1 MKNTIITI
9 DLAKSVF
16 ELAIANQQYRITQ
29 RLRLDRQGF
38 TEFMHQQPAA
48 TVVMEACGSSHH
60 WGRQF
65 RELGH
70 EVVLLPVQYVRPY
83 RRRNKTD
90 RADCEAMLE
99 AYRCDGM
106 KPVAVKSLEQQE
118 LQLMHRLRE
127 QWKQTRIKRLNFLRG
142 VFREQ
147 GIPLPAGEH
156 EALREANAHVEKLS
170 SLSLQMLRPVLAE
183 LQTLESDMH
192 QLEQQ
197 ITQLTRGNETVT
209 NLQTIPGIGLLIS
222 RAFVAAIG
230 KAEQFQSGRQLASW
244 LGITPRGHSSGKRRL
259 LGSITKQGNAYL
271 RTLLIHGA
279 RSALVSA
286 KRQAKSGKPLT
297 RLQHWAIQLEQR
309 VGHNKATVALANKM
323 ARIVWACWKSGKP
336 YQANHCPA

>member
-1 MKNTIITI
+1 MKNTIMTI

-16 ELAIANQQYRITQ
+16 ELAIANQQYRIIQ

-38 TEFMHQQPAA
+38 IEFMHQQPAA
-48 TVVMEACGSSHH
+48 TVVMEACGSPHH

-65 RELGH
+65 RALGH

-90 RADCEAMLE
+90 RTDCEAMLE
-99 AYRCDGM
+99 AYRCDGL

-147 GIPLPAGEH
+147 GIPLPTGER
-156 EALREANAHVEKLS
+156 EALREANAHVDKLS

-183 LQTLESDMH
+183 LQTLESDM
-192 QLEQQ
+192 QRLEQHMV
-197 ITQLTRGNETVT
+197 QLTRGNETVS
-209 NLQTIPGIGLLIS
+209 NLQTIPGIGLLTS
-222 RAFVAAIG
+222 SAFVAAIG

-244 LGITPRGHSSGKRRL
+244 LGITPREHSSGQRRL

-271 RTLLIHGA
+271 RTLLVHGA

-286 KRQAKSGKPLT
+286 KQQEKSGKSLT
-297 RLQHWAIQLEQR
+297 RLQRWAIQLEQR
-309 VGHNKATVALANKM
+309 VGHNKATVALANKL
-323 ARIVWACWKSGKP
+323 ARIVWACWASGKP

>member
-16 ELAIANQQYRITQ
+16 ELVIANQHYRITQ
-29 RLRLDRQGF
+29 RQRLDRQGF
-38 TEFMHQQPAA
+38 TEFMNQQSPAI
-48 TVVMEACGSSHH
+48 VVMEACGSSHH

-106 KPVAVKSLEQQE
+106 KPVVVKSLEQQE

-127 QWKQTRIKRLNFLRG
+127 QWKQTRVKRLNFLRG

-147 GIPLPAGEH
+147 GIPLPTGER
-156 EALREANAHVEKLS
+156 EALREANAHVGRLS
-170 SLSLQMLRPVLAE
+170 SLSLQLLQPVLAE
-183 LQTLESDMH
+183 LKTLESDM
-192 QLEQQ
+192 QALEQQ
-197 ITQLTRGNETVT
+197 IARLTRGNETVA

-222 RAFVAAIG
+222 
-230 KAEQFQSGRQLASW
+230 S
-244 LGITPRGHSSGKRRL
+244 
-259 LGSITKQGNAYL
+259 
-271 RTLLIHGA
+271 
-279 RSALVSA
+279 
-286 KRQAKSGKPLT
+286 
-297 RLQHWAIQLEQR
+297 
-309 VGHNKATVALANKM
+309 
-323 ARIVWACWKSGKP
+323 
-336 YQANHCPA
+336 